1 MYTLEITES
10 AESDLNEITDYL
22 GITLANPQAA
32 MSLLNEIGLIS
43 GTLESNPQ
51 LFPLCADHR
60 LADLGYRKAIV
71 RAYIMV
77 YEIDE
82 ISEIVRILR
91 IFHET
96 ENYSGKL

>member
-32 MSLLNEIGLIS
+32 MSLLNEIEFMS
-43 GTLESNPQ
+43 DALESHPQ
-51 LFPLCADHR
+51 LFPLCSDHR
-60 LADLGYRKAIV
+60 LADSGYRKAIV

-77 YEIDE
+77 
-82 ISEIVRILR
+82 
-91 IFHET
+91 
-96 ENYSGKL
+96 